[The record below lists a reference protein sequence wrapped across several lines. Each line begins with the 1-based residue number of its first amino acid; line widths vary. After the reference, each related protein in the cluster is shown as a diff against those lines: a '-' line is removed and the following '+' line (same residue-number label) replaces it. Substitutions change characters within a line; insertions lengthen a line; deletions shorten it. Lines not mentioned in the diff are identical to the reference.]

1 MTGRKPIVVVG
12 DAWPATS
19 REGEGPGAVTD
30 LSGEAARAV
39 TEEVRQ
45 ATVRLLDSLADVDE
59 AVARA
64 YDGRAWLALGYA
76 NWESYCAAEFSQA
89 RLWGTVDERRE
100 RVSAL
105 RTAGLSTRAIAAVLG
120 VSKATPGRDIA
131 VLSGATSVAPD
142 ALGGGEATP
151 STLSP
156 ATPGVAGVDGKQ
168 YRPLRAMPEQLL
180 ERKLSVAELHSD
192 GLRQEEI
199 AERLG
204 VSQATV
210 SADLA
215 EMRRMAE
222 AAPEPIRE
230 ALSNPT
236 LTRAETMS
244 RLQDLVLPRVQLGPI
259 ATRVIADVAAS
270 MRTLHRDIYMDD
282 AWQDETQRRAAAT
295 AIIAGGLGEVLLLAA
310 ELAEHITGDDV
321 EVEEERWMRFTQ
333 AIGDSARALARA
345 ARDAHDR

>member
-1 MTGRKPIVVVG
+1 MTAADVAGRVG
-12 DAWPATS
+12 PVESRDLTIEEAKLVTGEIRDAT
-19 REGEGPGAVTD
+19 
-30 LSGEAARAV
+30 ARMLE
-39 TEEVRQ
+39 T
-45 ATVRLLDSLADVDE
+45 LADVNA
-59 AVARA
+59 AVGRA
-64 YDGRAWLALGYA
+64 WRGRAWLAMGYA
-76 NWESYCAAEFSQA
+76 SWEDYCAAEFSEV
-89 RLWGTVDERRE
+89 RLWTTVDERRD
-100 RVSAL
+100 RVLAL
-105 RTAGLSTRAIAAVLG
+105 REAGLSQRAIAAVVSVGVATANRDLG
-120 VSKATPGRDIA
+120 A
-131 VLSGATSVAPD
+131 LSTVPD
-142 ALGGGEATP
+142 GTVD
-151 STLSP
+151 SP
-156 ATPGVAGVDGKQ
+156 ASQKLLGIDGRT
-168 YRPLRAMPEQLL
+168 RPALRAMPEQLL

-210 SADLA
+210 SADLS
-215 EMRRMAE
+215 EMRRMADV
-222 AAPEPIRE
+222 APEPIRE
-230 ALSNPT
+230 ALSDPT

-282 AWQDETQRRAAAT
+282 AWQDETQRRAAVT

-310 ELAEHITGDDV
+310 ELAEHITRDDV

-333 AIGDSARALARA
+333 AIGDTARALARA

>member
-1 MTGRKPIVVVG
+1 MSDV
-12 DAWPATS
+12 DELAS
-19 REGEGPGAVTD
+19 D
-30 LSGEAARAV
+30 LSRDAAHVV

-45 ATVRLLDSLADVDE
+45 AAGRMLGALADVNA
-59 AVARA
+59 AVGRA
-64 YDGRAWLALGYA
+64 YRGRAWLALGYA
-76 NWESYCAAEFSQA
+76 GWDEYCANEFSQA
-89 RLWGTVDERRE
+89 RLWVTLEERHE

-105 RTAGLSTRAIAAVLG
+105 SQAGLSQRAISAVLG
-120 VSKATPGRDIA
+120 IGKGTVVRELSTAPSGPVDSPTPDASG
-131 VLSGATSVAPD
+131 VLVAPRVEGID
-142 ALGGGEATP
+142 GRTR
-151 STLSP
+151 P
-156 ATPGVAGVDGKQ
+156 A
-168 YRPLRAMPEQLL
+168 LRAMPEQLL

-210 SADLA
+210 SADLS
-215 EMRRMAE
+215 EMRRMA
-222 AAPEPIRE
+222 AVAPEPIRE
-230 ALSNPT
+230 ALSDPT

-270 MRTLHRDIYMDD
+270 TRTLHRDIYMDD

-333 AIGDSARALARA
+333 AIGDTARALARA